1 MHEAAIAKSILEIV
15 GQRLQSLGTAASAQ
29 SVEVLFGEFR
39 NVDAESVSF
48 AFDNMKA
55 LFPGCLNCQL
65 SINTI
70 HASARCKDSEHLY
83 RPQAENA
90 YRCPSC
96 GSGIGK
102 LFQGEE
108 LDVVNVIVE
117 VDTPLKEKRQHAR
130 VGRRAR
136 A

>member
-15 GQRLQSLGTAASAQ
+15 GQRLQSIGAAATAQ

-39 NVDAESVSF
+39 NVDPESVLF

-70 HASARCKDSEHLY
+70 AAAAYCKDSDHHY
-83 RPQAENA
+83 RPLAKNA
-90 YRCPSC
+90 YRCPAC

-102 LFQGEE
+102 LLQGEE

-117 VDTPLKEKRQHAR
+117 IEKPQEEKKQHAR
-130 VGRRAR
+130 IG
-136 A
+136 

>member
-15 GQRLQSLGTAASAQ
+15 GQRLRSIGAAATAQ

-39 NVDAESVSF
+39 NVDPESVSF

-65 SINTI
+65 SIKTI
-70 HASARCKDSEHLY
+70 TAAAHCKDNDHQY
-83 RPQAENA
+83 RPLAKNA
-90 YRCPSC
+90 YRCPTC

-102 LFQGEE
+102 LLQGEE

-117 VDTPLKEKRQHAR
+117 IDRPQKEKKQHAR
-130 VGRRAR
+130 VG
-136 A
+136 

>member
-15 GQRLQSLGTAASAQ
+15 GQRLQSIGAAATAQ

-39 NVDAESVSF
+39 NVDPESVSF
-48 AFDNMKA
+48 AFENMKA

-70 HASARCKDSEHLY
+70 EAAARCKDNDHQY
-83 RPQAENA
+83 RPLANNA
-90 YRCPSC
+90 YRCPIC

-102 LFQGEE
+102 LWQGEE

-117 VDTPLKEKRQHAR
+117 IERPQEERKQHAR
-130 VGRRAR
+130 VG
-136 A
+136 

>member
-1 MHEAAIAKSILEIV
+1 MHEATIAKSILEIV
-15 GQRLQSLGTAASAQ
+15 GQRLQSVGAAAHAQ

-39 NVDAESVSF
+39 NVDPESVSF

-55 LFPGCLNCQL
+55 MFTGCANCQL

-70 HASARCKDSEHLY
+70 FAAAHCKDNDHQY
-83 RPQAENA
+83 RPQAQNA
-90 YRCPSC
+90 YRCPTC

-102 LFQGEE
+102 LLQGEE

-117 VDTPLKEKRQHAR
+117 IESPQKERKQHAR
-130 VGRRAR
+130 VGR
-136 A
+136 